1 QPWPSHPRGACPRS
15 PSEARVLLGAPHEW
29 ARAPLGFAAGYSD
42 LVRPHENPY
51 GGPHAPA
58 GLSGHPAS
66 ELNLG
71 NPAAESHSRQVHNA
85 GTTSGHSN
93 AKQRKRFLS
102 QGADSLQSTRLA
114 PNVSKKITAGQGRR
128 NLLSRGR
135 AKWNSSA
142 KSMKL

>member
-1 QPWPSHPRGACPRS
+1 ANNSRTGWVQVALPPCGPAEPHDRALAIATLAIATLAIATLAIAPSGGCPRS

-42 LVRPHENPY
+42 LVRPHESPY

-71 NPAAESHSRQVHNA
+71 NPAAQ
-85 GTTSGHSN
+85 
-93 AKQRKRFLS
+93 
-102 QGADSLQSTRLA
+102 SLCGRCIMPA
-114 PNVSKKITAGQGRR
+114 PPAV
-128 NLLSRGR
+128 
-135 AKWNSSA
+135 
-142 KSMKL
+142 